1 MDYVVR
7 MRGVIVGRSSLERA
21 DAAARTAAGEFRP
34 GVGYDLVQP
43 IFRLWS
49 EAMPR
54 EPGAE
59 RDDARLAR
67 FESARAR
74 LGLEL
79 FDARG
84 GRYDVRAIHIAD
96 YSEED
101 GAEALEL
108 SVVSDDPRFWN
119 DRRAAD

>member
-1 MDYVVR
+1 MDYIVK
-7 MRGVIVGRSSLERA
+7 MRGVIVGRSTLDEADTGARA
-21 DAAARTAAGEFRP
+21 ASGEFRP
-34 GVGYDLVQP
+34 GVGYELVQP

-54 EPGAE
+54 DPAGP

-67 FESARAR
+67 FEAARAR

-84 GRYDVRAIHIAD
+84 GAYAVRSIHISD
-96 YSEED
+96 RTEED
-101 GAEALEL
+101 GPDALEL
-108 SVVSDDPRFWN
+108 SVVTDDPRFWN
-119 DRRAAD
+119 DRRER